1 MLLSLQ
7 EIRKTYSNAKGIKRE
22 VLKNLNLFVE
32 EGSNIAIVGP
42 SGSGKSTLLNIIGT
56 MDEPDAGQ
64 VYFNSKNLLQ
74 LSEAEKLAYRNTDI
88 GFVFQQHHLLPQC
101 TLLENVLIP
110 TLVSKNQKLNSDARA
125 LELLQQLGIDKLKDQ
140 KPNEVS
146 LGECQRAAIA
156 RALINKP
163 SLILAD
169 EPSGSLDEEN
179 AKILGDLLLD
189 LSRKEGLSML
199 VVTHSLELAQRMNKI
214 YKLHQGRLELFS

>member
-1 MLLSLQ
+1 M
-7 EIRKTYSNAKGIKRE
+7 
-22 VLKNLNLFVE
+22 
-32 EGSNIAIVGP
+32 
-42 SGSGKSTLLNIIGT
+42 
-56 MDEPDAGQ
+56 
-64 VYFNSKNLLQ
+64 
-74 LSEAEKLAYRNTDI
+74 
-88 GFVFQQHHLLPQC
+88 
-101 TLLENVLIP
+101 
-110 TLVSKNQKLNSDARA
+110 
-125 LELLQQLGIDKLKDQ
+125 QQLGIDKLKDQ

-189 LSRKEGLSML
+189 LSTKEGLSML
-199 VVTHSLELAQRMNKI
+199 VVTHSMELAQRMNKI